1 MRTVPYPRRS
11 IVPLLAIHIG
21 IDPVAFHIG
30 PAAVHWYGIGYVV
43 AIAVAIYFC
52 RRYLHNRGLTDDQFD
67 TVVPLA
73 IAAGFVGGRLYFL
86 LQNNFF
92 WYLRHPL
99 EMFAVWDGGMAF
111 FGAILGGAL
120 AVALFAWRKH
130 WPLAPMCDVAAMF
143 ALMGQPIGR
152 FGNIINGDILGAP
165 THLPW
170 GFVYTNPHSFAAS
183 NTIAYQPAAIYE
195 MLCNLVLIGA
205 LYPIRKRVAPGW
217 FAMLYVAGYCITQ
230 VIVFFWRDT
239 EPVLALGLK
248 QAQLTAIALLA
259 VDVALM
265 ALVYA
270 RGHHPFI
277 AARVEAETA
286 PEPVA
291 GPDAVSRETA

>member
-1 MRTVPYPRRS
+1 VS
-11 IVPLLAIHIG
+11 AVPLLFVHIG
-21 IDPVAFHIG
+21 IDPVAFHVG
-30 PAAVHWYGIGYVV
+30 PAAVHWYGIGYVI

-52 RRYLHNRGLTDDQFD
+52 RRYLADRGLTGDQFD

-86 LQNNFF
+86 LQNDFF
-92 WYLRHPL
+92 WYLRHPI
-99 EMFAVWDGGMAF
+99 EMLAVWDGGMAF

-152 FGNIINGDILGAP
+152 LGNVVNGDILGAP
-165 THLPW
+165 TYLPW
-170 GFVYTNPHSFAAS
+170 GFIYTNPHSFAAS

-195 MLCNLVLIGA
+195 MLCNLVLIA
-205 LYPIRKRVAPGW
+205 LLYPLRRRVAYGW
-217 FAMLYVAGYCITQ
+217 LAMLYVAGYCVTQ
-230 VIVFFWRDT
+230 VVVFFWRDT

-259 VDVALM
+259 VDMALM
-265 ALVYA
+265 AIVYR
-270 RGHHPFI
+270 RGHHPLLP
-277 AARVEAETA
+277 AAAKTETA
-286 PEPVA
+286 SGPGAAE
-291 GPDAVSRETA
+291 PDAVAGETA